1 MSENAPNTAH
11 NGPIKTPKQF
21 LSAVALSFILAVF
34 AIIGLA
40 FYVASASKPMAGAD
54 DSERA
59 IAGRIQKIGAAA
71 IKEGNRPLRTGEEVY
86 KVQCSACH
94 ATGAMGSPKFGDAAA
109 WAPRIGTG
117 FAALLNSALK
127 GKGNMTAQGGGDFQ
141 DVEVARAIVYM
152 TTAAGGKFPEPAV
165 PAGAGAAPA
174 ADAAAPAAAPAA
186 PAATTP
192 AAAAT
197 PPAAAAAPAKV
208 AAAGAGAG
216 EALYKQVCMACHAA
230 GVLNAPKFGDKAAW
244 EPRIKTGL
252 DTLKTSAIKG
262 KNSMPAKGG
271 SAASDADVQ
280 AAVEY
285 MVNAAK

>member
-21 LSAVALSFILAVF
+21 LSAVALSFIVAVF

-40 FYVASASKPMAGAD
+40 YYVASASKPMAGAD
-54 DSERA
+54 NSERA
-59 IAGRIQKIGAAA
+59 IAGRIQKVGVVE
-71 IKEGNRPLRTGEEVY
+71 IKDGNRPLRTGEEVY
-86 KVQCSACH
+86 KAQCFACH
-94 ATGAMGSPKFGDAAA
+94 AAGAAGSPKFGDAAA

-127 GKGNMTAQGGGDFQ
+127 GKGSMAAQGGGDFQ

-152 TTAAGGKFPEPAV
+152 TAAAGGKFPEPAV

-174 ADAAAPAAAPAA
+174 AEAAAPAPAPAA
-186 PAATTP
+186 PAAETP

-197 PPAAAAAPAKV
+197 PPAAAAPAAKV
-208 AAAGAGAG
+208 AGAGAGTG

-230 GVLNAPKFGDKAAW
+230 GVAGAPKLGDKAAW
-244 EPRIKTGL
+244 EPRLKTGL
-252 DTLKTSAIKG
+252 EALKTSAIKG
-262 KNSMPAKGG
+262 KNAMPPKGG
-271 SAASDADVQ
+271 SAASDADVH